1 MAVHAVAQRRWVV
14 AVTGIHGGWQGIW
27 RVYEGVDLK
36 LMDLA

>member
-14 AVTGIHGGWQGIW
+14 AATGIHGGWRGIW
-27 RVYEGVDLK
+27 RVYEGVDPN